1 MDGRK
6 GEVMRKILYSPGY
19 GAGWTS
25 WCHGPKEEKLFM
37 LEYKP
42 FIEIIENGNEITEKD
57 IERFNDDFR
66 EKFPEAEFDPY
77 TGGVEQL
84 QVYETD
90 GVVRIEEYDGSESVH
105 ESYDDW
111 M

>member
-1 MDGRK
+1 
-6 GEVMRKILYSPGY
+6 MRKILYSPGY

-25 WCHGPKEEKLFM
+25 WHSGSKEEKLFM

-42 FIEIIENGNEITEKD
+42 FIKILENGNEITEKD

-66 EKFPEAEFDPY
+66 EKFPEAETPY
-77 TGGVEQL
+77 TGGVRDL
-84 QVYETD
+84 TVHGTD